1 MIFLQGTMDIAKMLE
16 QSASPDMVHAWWTDV
31 FPIGRPGKLKKIAA
45 IFDYLYAE
53 GGGFSTRAELLI
65 DGGRTI

>member
-1 MIFLQGTMDIAKMLE
+1 
-16 QSASPDMVHAWWTDV
+16 MVHAWWTDV